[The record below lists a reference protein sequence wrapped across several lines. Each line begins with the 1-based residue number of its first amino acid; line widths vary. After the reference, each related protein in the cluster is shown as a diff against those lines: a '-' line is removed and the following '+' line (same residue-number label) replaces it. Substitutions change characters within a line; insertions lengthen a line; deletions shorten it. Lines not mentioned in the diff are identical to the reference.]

1 MPRRCLSLLV
11 ILAFASI
18 ALASAEKI
26 ERKPDVNG
34 TWTWS
39 MQRQNGAGRQVTL
52 TIKQDGEKITGTISN
67 NFGGDSDIE
76 EGSFKDGEVTFK
88 TTRTRGGMEIVT
100 TYKGKLQGDTIKG
113 KVETEQRG
121 QKVPR
126 DWEATRVKEEKADAG
141 Q

>member
-1 MPRRCLSLLV
+1 MPRRCLSLLLV
-11 ILAFASI
+11 LGVI
-18 ALASAEKI
+18 ALTRFVSASAEKV

-34 TWTWS
+34 TWTWA

-52 TIKQDGEKITGTISN
+52 TIKQDGEKVTGTISN

-76 EGSFKDGEVTFK
+76 EGTFKDGEVTFK

-126 DWEATRVKEEKADAG
+126 DWEATRVKEE
-141 Q
+141 